1 MIRRKEVEMSIMD
14 MISIRTGVSAGI
26 CIIAVL
32 MTLIQI
38 APIKLNPWDR
48 ILTWLGNHMNADI
61 VKRVDVIE
69 AKLDEHIKESS
80 DERIRKVRADILDFG
95 NACMNGRPHTK
106 EEFEFVI
113 SECDQYEKHIEKT
126 GSRNGVAAA
135 TIAEIRRLYEKGI
148 HENSF
153 LKEGGDN
160 G

>member
-1 MIRRKEVEMSIMD
+1 MNIVD
-14 MISIRTGVSAGI
+14 MMNLKTGVSVGAGI
-26 CIIAVL
+26 LVIL

-38 APIKLNPWDR
+38 APIKLNPWDK

-80 DERIRKVRADILDFG
+80 DEMIRKVRADILSFG
-95 NACMNGRPHTK
+95 NSCMNGHLHTK

-113 SECDQYEKHIEKT
+113 SECDQYEKYIEKT
-126 GSRNGVAAA
+126 QSKNGVATA

-148 HENSF
+148 HNNSF
-153 LKEGGDN
+153 LKEGEEDEKKKA
-160 G
+160 

>member
-1 MIRRKEVEMSIMD
+1 MNIIDIWNLK
-14 MISIRTGVSAGI
+14 TGLSVTATALI
-26 CIIAVL
+26 VL

-38 APIKLNPWDR
+38 APIKLNPWDK

-80 DERIRKVRADILDFG
+80 DEMIRKIRADILSFG
-95 NACMNGRPHTK
+95 NSCMNGQLHTK

-113 SECDQYEKHIEKT
+113 SECDQYEKYIEKT
-126 GSRNGVAAA
+126 QAKNGVATA
-135 TIAEIRRLYEKGI
+135 TIQEIRRLYKKGL

-153 LKEGGDN
+153 LKEGEHDEEKKA
-160 G
+160 

>member
-1 MIRRKEVEMSIMD
+1 MKIIEMID
-14 MISIRTGVSAGI
+14 LQTGVSVGAGLLFI
-26 CIIAVL
+26 L
-32 MTLIQI
+32 MTIVQI
-38 APIKLNPWDR
+38 APIKLNPWDK

-113 SECDQYEKHIEKT
+113 SECDQYEST
-126 GSRNGVAAA
+126 
-135 TIAEIRRLYEKGI
+135 
-148 HENSF
+148 
-153 LKEGGDN
+153 
-160 G
+160 

>member
-1 MIRRKEVEMSIMD
+1 MNLIEMID
-14 MISIRTGVSAGI
+14 LQTGVSVGAGI
-26 CIIAVL
+26 LFIL

-38 APIKLNPWDR
+38 APIKLNPWDK

-126 GSRNGVAAA
+126 GCKNGVATA
-135 TIAEIRRLYEKGI
+135 TIQEIRRLYEKGI
-148 HENSF
+148 HDNSF
-153 LKEGGDN
+153 LKEGEN
-160 G
+160 NEEKKA